1 MGVKH
6 PVGEVPASCGG
17 IIHLYYKKRRNES
30 MKNVTME
37 TKGQNLVLTVD
48 LSKSFGASSSGKTII
63 IGTTE
68 GNQPIPGHPGVS
80 VGLNVYK
87 KK

>member
-1 MGVKH
+1 
-6 PVGEVPASCGG
+6 
-17 IIHLYYKKRRNES
+17 

-48 LSKSFGASSSGKTII
+48 LSKSFGASASGKTII

-68 GNQPIPGHPGVS
+68 GNQPVAGHPGVS
-80 VGLNVYK
+80 VGVNVYK